1 MGILLIDVAVNT
13 DELTPEQ
20 RDKMLIQIGDSIVK
34 GDMTGI
40 RNVAISIEAYFTH
53 EEVEKQQIEIAQE
66 ESKKSG
72 KH

>member
-20 RDKMLIQIGDSIVK
+20 RVKMLIQIGDSIVK